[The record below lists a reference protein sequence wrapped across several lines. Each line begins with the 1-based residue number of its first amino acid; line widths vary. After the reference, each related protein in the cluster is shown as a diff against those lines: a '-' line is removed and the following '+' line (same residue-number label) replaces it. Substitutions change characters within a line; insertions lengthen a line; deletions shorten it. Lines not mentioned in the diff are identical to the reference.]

1 MLIMMMIFFSVI
13 INLSTPSHLKTRL
26 CSMNKLARRVICIRG
41 HSISAGVVTRFTPAE
56 VSVEERRGKNGKQVQ
71 RGKQNV
77 QSLSV
82 LFLSLIKLSSAI
94 LFELQ
99 IS

>member
-1 MLIMMMIFFSVI
+1 MLDEQ
-13 INLSTPSHLKTRL
+13 TR
-26 CSMNKLARRVICIRG
+26 
-41 HSISAGVVTRFTPAE
+41 AE
-56 VSVEERRGKNGKQVQ
+56 RYLHTGALDLRWSGYSVSVEERRGKNGKQVQ

-82 LFLSLIKLSSAI
+82 LFSSLIKLSSAI